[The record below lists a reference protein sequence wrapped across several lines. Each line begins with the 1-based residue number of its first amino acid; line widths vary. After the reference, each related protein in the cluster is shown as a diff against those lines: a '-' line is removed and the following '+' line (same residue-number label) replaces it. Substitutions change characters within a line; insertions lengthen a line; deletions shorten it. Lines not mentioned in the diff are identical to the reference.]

1 MKTSLVKILCVDDE
15 PMILESLE
23 SVLRRKYS
31 VFTAKS
37 ASEGLALIQ
46 QQGPF
51 AVILSDMRMPGMDGA
66 KFLAKAREI
75 APDTVRMLLTGYAEM
90 SAAIGAVNEGQ
101 IFRFLTKPCPQVL
114 LLSAMR
120 DAVQQHE
127 LITAQKVL
135 LEQTLRGSIQ
145 ALIDILS
152 LSNPRIFGLAT
163 GIRESVREMALGV
176 GLEELWAV
184 EVAAMLYH
192 IGYMILVPEIAEK
205 VHSGV
210 KLEPAEEEKVKML
223 PKITEQLL
231 EDIPRLEPVR
241 SIIRNQSRPRLATAK
256 LNRNDAVEVGT
267 EALRIALAFDQLIK
281 SGMSEDSALSL
292 MKSRNTVYDPELLDV
307 FSSLK
312 NLQSGLRNLK
322 EIKIAEIK
330 AGMILNDDLKLRGG
344 TLLAPRGYTVTQ
356 SFIERIRGFPADSVK
371 EPICVVV
378 KTKEG

>member
-1 MKTSLVKILCVDDE
+1 
-15 PMILESLE
+15 MILESLE

-37 ASEGLALIQ
+37 ASEGLALVQ
-46 QQGPF
+46 EKGPF

-66 KFLAKAREI
+66 KFLAKAREL

-90 SAAIGAVNEGQ
+90 SAAIAAVNEGQ

-114 LLSAMR
+114 LFSAIR

-152 LSNPRIFGLAT
+152 LSNPRVFGLAT
-163 GIRESVREMALGV
+163 AIRESVREMALGV

-205 VHSGV
+205 VHSGE

-241 SIIRNQSRPRLATAK
+241 SIIRNQSRPRAATAK

-267 EALRIALAFDQLIK
+267 EGLRIALAFDQLIK

-292 MKSRNTVYDPELLDV
+292 MKSRNTAYDPELLDV
-307 FSSLK
+307 FCSQK

-330 AGMILNDDLKLRGG
+330 AGMILNEDLKLRGG
-344 TLLAPRGYTVTQ
+344 TLLAPKGYTVTQ
-356 SFIERIRGFPADSVK
+356 GFIERIRGFPADSVK

-378 KTKEG
+378 ETKEL